1 MQNMQNIQKMQNM
14 RKYTKYAEY
23 AKYSENAKYAKIY
36 IICRICKTS
45 QSSQRLGPQCLWQFF
60 LLLKRASKCYISEEL
75 ILLKVVK
82 SGASSEFLA
91 FQLLPILKF
100 SICMFCIGVEHLA
113 VLKTLPLKCSVRGV
127 DGGQLRLPCSICS
140 QISEPSS
147 LHYHLRAQ
155 NIPPPENLATLF
167 SFQEYIGSV
176 ILRKLFRQVITN
188 LNLETRSIRPTHQSG
203 SYQIFLTNLKGLRD
217 TLKGLSGAV

>member
-1 MQNMQNIQKMQNM
+1 
-14 RKYTKYAEY
+14 
-23 AKYSENAKYAKIY
+23 
-36 IICRICKTS
+36 
-45 QSSQRLGPQCLWQFF
+45 
-60 LLLKRASKCYISEEL
+60 
-75 ILLKVVK
+75 
-82 SGASSEFLA
+82 
-91 FQLLPILKF
+91 
-100 SICMFCIGVEHLA
+100 MFCIGVEHLA

-155 NIPPPENLATLF
+155 NIPPPENQATRF

-188 LNLETRSIRPTHQSG
+188 SNLETRSTRPTHSPVRQLSDFFDKFERSEG
-203 SYQIFLTNLKGLRD
+203 HFERSEWGGLTKNLIDTGLFLCSCFEN
-217 TLKGLSGAV
+217 